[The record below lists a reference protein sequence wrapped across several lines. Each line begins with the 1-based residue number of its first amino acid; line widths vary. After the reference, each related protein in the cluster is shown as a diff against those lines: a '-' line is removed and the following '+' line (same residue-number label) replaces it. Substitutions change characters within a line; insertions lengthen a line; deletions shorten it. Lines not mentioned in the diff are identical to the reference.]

1 MKLEFY
7 DLNPEVQFNIAL
19 RKLNRYLPR
28 AIETASRGRLGNTLR
43 KRCAKWASRLGHAV
57 FGLNPELRASKQ

>member
-19 RKLNRYLPR
+19 QKLNRYLPR
-28 AIETASRGRLGNTLR
+28 AIETASRGRLSNTLS
-43 KRCAKWASRLGHAV
+43 KRCAKWASRLGRAV
-57 FGLNPELRASKQ
+57 FGLNPELREPKQ